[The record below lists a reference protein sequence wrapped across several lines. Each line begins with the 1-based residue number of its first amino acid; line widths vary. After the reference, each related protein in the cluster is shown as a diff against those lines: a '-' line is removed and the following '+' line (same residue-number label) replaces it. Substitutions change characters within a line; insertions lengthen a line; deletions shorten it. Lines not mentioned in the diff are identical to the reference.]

1 MANPKK
7 FIKTIPVSVQRTA
20 YDKVIKH
27 IETHY
32 GNIGKF
38 FSMAAVEKMERDEK
52 KMAMIDT
59 GND

>member
-7 FIKTIPVSVQRTA
+7 YCKTIPVSVQRTA
-20 YDKVIKH
+20 YDKVIQH
-27 IETHY
+27 IQDYY

-38 FSMAAVEKMERDEK
+38 FSMAAVEKMERDK
-52 KMAMIDT
+52 AKMQIIDT